1 MSQLALPADFFPELI
16 ALDIDDTLT
25 EHLGNVS
32 ERVIDAVAAV
42 RAAGVQVVL
51 ATGRSLSTTAPVGR
65 ALGLDGWAVCSNG
78 AVLATIEPQT
88 VIEAVTFDPKPVL
101 DQLVERLPDAIYA
114 VEDAHGIFLT
124 TRTFGADALGMS
136 IREVAFEHLTVNPV
150 VRLVVRSEDHREDG
164 FGEIVKQMGLHSV
177 IFGIGDLAW
186 MDIGPVGVNKATM
199 LANLCT
205 RLDINQANTLAIG
218 DFTND
223 IEMLRWAGVGVA
235 MGSASAAVMA
245 AADTVT
251 NSTPGIGVAEVLDA
265 LLA

>member
-88 VIEAVTFDPKPVL
+88 VIDAVTFDPKPVL
-101 DQLVERLPDAIYA
+101 DQLVEQLPDAIYA

>member
-25 EHLGNVS
+25 EHMGNVG
-32 ERVIDAVAAV
+32 ERVIDAVAAI

-78 AVLATIEPQT
+78 AVLATIEPQS
-88 VIEAVTFDPKPVL
+88 VIDAITFDPKPVL
-101 DQLVERLPDAIYA
+101 DKLVEQLPDAIFA

-205 RLDINQANTLAIG
+205 RLDINPAKTLAIG

-235 MGSASAAVMA
+235 MGSASGAVLA

-251 NSTPGIGVAEVLDA
+251 SPTPGIGVAEVIDA

>member
-1 MSQLALPADFFPELI
+1 MG
-16 ALDIDDTLT
+16 TV
-25 EHLGNVS
+25 G
-32 ERVIDAVAAV
+32 ERVIDAVAAI

-78 AVLATIEPQT
+78 AVLATIEPQS
-88 VIEAVTFDPKPVL
+88 VIDAITFDPKPVL
-101 DQLVERLPDAIYA
+101 DQLVEQLPDAIFA

-205 RLDINQANTLAIG
+205 RLDINPAKTLAIG

-251 NSTPGIGVAEVLDA
+251 SSTPGIGVAEVLDA

>member
-1 MSQLALPADFFPELI
+1 M
-16 ALDIDDTLT
+16 
-25 EHLGNVS
+25 
-32 ERVIDAVAAV
+32 
-42 RAAGVQVVL
+42 
-51 ATGRSLSTTAPVGR
+51 
-65 ALGLDGWAVCSNG
+65 
-78 AVLATIEPQT
+78 LATIEPQS
-88 VIEAVTFDPKPVL
+88 VIDAITFDPKPVL
-101 DQLVERLPDAIYA
+101 DQLVEQLPDAIFA

-205 RLDINQANTLAIG
+205 RLDINPAKTLAIG

-251 NSTPGIGVAEVLDA
+251 SSTPGIGVAEVLDA

>member
-25 EHLGNVS
+25 EHMGTVG
-32 ERVIDAVAAV
+32 ERVIDAVAAI

-78 AVLATIEPQT
+78 AVLATIEPQS
-88 VIEAVTFDPKPVL
+88 VIDALTFDPKPVL
-101 DQLVERLPDAIYA
+101 DQLVEQLPDAIFA

-251 NSTPGIGVAEVLDA
+251 SSTPGIGVAEVLDA

>member
-251 NSTPGIGVAEVLDA
+251 SSTPGIGVAEVLDA